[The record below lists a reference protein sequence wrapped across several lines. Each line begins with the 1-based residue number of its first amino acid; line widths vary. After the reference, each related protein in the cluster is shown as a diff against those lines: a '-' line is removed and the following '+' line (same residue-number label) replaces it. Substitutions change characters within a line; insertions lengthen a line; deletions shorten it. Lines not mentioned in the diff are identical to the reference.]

1 MLCPYFVNFIAQP
14 TEPLPHTHV
23 DEVANI
29 AAMIAT
35 PLAVGQ
41 SLYTRR
47 DFLPYFEKRAM
58 DIAQPNVASLSYI
71 ILQSLTKV
79 NSRYHSAAELVNF
92 VVLHPFQKHT
102 MLLSLPGVQ

>member
-1 MLCPYFVNFIAQP
+1 MLCPHFVNFIEQP
-14 TEPLPHTHV
+14 TEPLLHTRV

-29 AAMIAT
+29 TAMITT

-41 SLYTRR
+41 SLHTRH

-58 DIAQPNVASLSYI
+58 DIAQPNVISLSYVI
-71 ILQSLTKV
+71 SLSLTKV
-79 NSRYHSAAELVNF
+79 NLRCHSAAELVNF
-92 VVLHPFQKHT
+92 VVLRPLQKHT